1 MTEVRQEGTVL
12 ISGKGLEWFIFYIYL
27 MSLVYLSFLFFS
39 FFRSNPAER
48 SPPSLW
54 FPPLRRCQS
63 WANQANET
71 EEVWQ
76 MNETAARKKNFLLKS
91 SKYRNHKLRMSV
103 LNKKIQNHSLTYL
116 RGLCCVALFVKVA
129 LKWINVTYEK
139 WLWCFIRVQRLMSS
153 FWSVWWRW
161 RQL

>member
-91 SKYRNHKLRMSV
+91 SKYCNYKLRMSV
-103 LNKKIQNHSLTYL
+103 LNKKIQNHRLTYL
-116 RGLCCVALFVKVA
+116 RGLCCVVLFVKVA
-129 LKWINVTYEK
+129 LKWINVTYGK

-153 FWSVWWRW
+153 FSSVWWRW